1 MRNVVSGLKVK
12 PKEQRKECDCACNGL
27 VLELLQAMTAQSK
40 VMAEQNKLMAQIVDQ
55 NNELIARLDVEGD
68 ELESERK
75 YLDE

>member
-1 MRNVVSGLKVK
+1 MSGLKSK
-12 PKEQRKECDCACNGL
+12 QNEQPNACNCACNGL

-55 NNELIARLDVEGD
+55 NNELIARLDVEDD
-68 ELESERK
+68 EPERK